1 MKKND
6 YLVPVTEIIP
16 VQTEEIICASV
27 EGEIDDLGK
36 NTYNDP
42 WA

>member
-16 VQTEEIICASV
+16 VQTEEIICAS
-27 EGEIDDLGK
+27 GEINDLGK
-36 NTYNDP
+36 RTYDDP